1 MIFLWKYMYLNDLIV
16 KDMKTLFIKGLAFAA
31 AVAAMA
37 SCTKDATEEEPA
49 PVFPQLQS
57 VTIQAGDQQSLNFT
71 ADKDWKLSIDKTTW
85 CTFLDGEVETA
96 QLSGLKGEVSVTVL
110 VKDNGLDFNSDVAKL
125 DLTLGN
131 KTETI
136 FEITRPGKAREVK
149 LYAAVGDGE
158 LTEVEKLE
166 FKWEISAW
174 GDAYMGQMKFAVVA
188 NYDWTVATPEKCT
201 FNDQNWNEIPGV
213 AGKAGVGP
221 EDEGFSLT
229 YIKVNEDANA
239 YEINGKLIV
248 TDTEGK
254 NPVEFDIVYP
264 GYPENKVAI
273 EPASL
278 LGMFGMN
285 FNIDGFVI
293 NKNFD
298 QEEVTTDKEVNV
310 SVKARNMEYS
320 VYQIAN
326 NEGKAVELGEDAWL
340 KINDDKK
347 GGLKVSAIQ
356 NTGGD
361 REVYILVLPKALV
374 KDFKIE
380 DFIDQYGYTNYD
392 YDGMF
397 IKVSQKGVTVTKDF
411 KALWGRTYA
420 DIKAVEFSKYPD
432 FKDMTPSGLE
442 YGSCD
447 DNAYVI
453 EITENDIIA
462 HEQSS
467 GALQFAPLGFPD
479 GYYAFGGTADSNLYR
494 MTPQSGEWDEKY
506 IHDATLYTSKGSI
519 HGLQIDPE
527 QFVNTTEA
535 GVTSKGLNG
544 MVVFQFYKTAED
556 KQSYK
561 SSATLVIVKK

>member
-1 MIFLWKYMYLNDLIV
+1 MTFLWKYMYLNDLIV

-166 FKWEISAW
+166 FKWNIPEW
-174 GDAYMGQMKFAVVA
+174 GDPYMDQMKFAVVA
-188 NYDWTVATPEKCT
+188 NYDWTVATPEKFT
-201 FNDQNWNEIPGV
+201 FSDKSWNEIPGV
-213 AGKAGVGP
+213 TGKAGVGL

-239 YEINGKLIV
+239 YEINGKLVV

-264 GYPENKVAI
+264 GYPETKVAI

-285 FNIDGFVI
+285 FSIDGFVI
-293 NKNFD
+293 NKGFD

-310 SVKARNMEYS
+310 SVKAKNMEYS
-320 VYQIAN
+320 VYKIAN
-326 NEGKAVELGEDAWL
+326 NDGKAVELGADSWL
-340 KINDDKK
+340 KISDDKK
-347 GGLKVSAIQ
+347 GGLKVSATQ

-361 REVYILVLPKALV
+361 REAYILVLPKALV

-380 DFIDQYGYTNYD
+380 TFIDQYGYANYD

-397 IKVSQKGVTVTKDF
+397 IKVTQKGVTITKDF

-420 DIKAVEFSKYPD
+420 DIKAVEFSEYPD
-432 FKDMTPSGLE
+432 FKGTTPSNFA
-442 YGSCD
+442 YGSCN

-453 EITENDIIA
+453 EVTENDVIA
-462 HEQSS
+462 YGQSS
-467 GALQFAPLGFPD
+467 GALMFAPLGFPD

-506 IHDATLYTSKGSI
+506 IQDATLYTSKGSI

-527 QFVNTTEA
+527 QFVNTKDN
-535 GVTSKGLNG
+535 TSKNFAG
-544 MVVFQFYKTAED
+544 MAVFQFYKTAED

>member
-166 FKWEISAW
+166 FKWNVPEW
-174 GDAYMGQMKFAVVA
+174 GDPYMDQMKFAVVA
-188 NYDWTVATPEKCT
+188 NYDWAVATPEKCT
-201 FNDQNWNEIPGV
+201 FSDKSWNEIPGV
-213 AGKAGVGP
+213 TGNAGVGP

-239 YEINGKLIV
+239 YEINGKLVV

-326 NEGKAVELGEDAWL
+326 IDKKAVELGKDAWL

-347 GGLKVSAIQ
+347 GGLKVSATQ

-380 DFIDQYGYTNYD
+380 DFIDQYGYANYD

-397 IKVSQKGVTVTKDF
+397 IKVTQKGVTVTKDF

-453 EITENDIIA
+453 EITENDVIA
-462 HEQSS
+462 HGQSS

-479 GYYAFGGTADSNLYR
+479 GYYAFGGTADSHLYR
-494 MTPQSGEWDEKY
+494 MTPQSGDWDEKY

-527 QFVNTTEA
+527 QFVNTTDI
-535 GVTSKGLNG
+535 TSKKFEG

-556 KQSYK
+556 KQMYK

>member
-1 MIFLWKYMYLNDLIV
+1 MYLNDLIV

-166 FKWEISAW
+166 FKWNVPEW
-174 GDAYMGQMKFAVVA
+174 GDPYMDQMKFAVVA
-188 NYDWTVATPEKCT
+188 NYDWAVATPEKCT
-201 FNDQNWNEIPGV
+201 FSDKSWNEIPGV
-213 AGKAGVGP
+213 TGKAGVGL

-239 YEINGKLIV
+239 YEINGKLVV

-347 GGLKVSAIQ
+347 GGLKVSATQ

-380 DFIDQYGYTNYD
+380 DFIDQYGYANYD

-397 IKVSQKGVTVTKDF
+397 IKVTQKV
-411 KALWGRTYA
+411 
-420 DIKAVEFSKYPD
+420 
-432 FKDMTPSGLE
+432 
-442 YGSCD
+442 
-447 DNAYVI
+447 
-453 EITENDIIA
+453 
-462 HEQSS
+462 
-467 GALQFAPLGFPD
+467 LQ
-479 GYYAFGGTADSNLYR
+479 
-494 MTPQSGEWDEKY
+494 
-506 IHDATLYTSKGSI
+506 
-519 HGLQIDPE
+519 
-527 QFVNTTEA
+527 
-535 GVTSKGLNG
+535 
-544 MVVFQFYKTAED
+544 
-556 KQSYK
+556 
-561 SSATLVIVKK
+561 

>member
-1 MIFLWKYMYLNDLIV
+1 MTFLWKYMYLNDLIV

-96 QLSGLKGEVSVTVL
+96 QLSGLKGEVTVTVL

-166 FKWEISAW
+166 FKWNVPEW
-174 GDAYMGQMKFAVVA
+174 GDPYMDQMKFAVVA
-188 NYDWTVATPEKCT
+188 NYDWAVATPEKCT
-201 FNDQNWNEIPGV
+201 FSDKSWNEIPGV
-213 AGKAGVGP
+213 TGKAGVGL

-239 YEINGKLIV
+239 YEINGKLVV

-285 FNIDGFVI
+285 FSIDGFVI
-293 NKNFD
+293 NKGFD

-310 SVKARNMEYS
+310 SVKAKNMEYS
-320 VYQIAN
+320 VYKIAN
-326 NEGKAVELGEDAWL
+326 NDGKAVELGADSWL
-340 KINDDKK
+340 KISDDKK
-347 GGLKVSAIQ
+347 GGLKVSATQ
-356 NTGGD
+356 NTTGD
-361 REVYILVLPKALV
+361 REAYILVLPKALV

-380 DFIDQYGYTNYD
+380 TFIDQYGYANYD

-397 IKVSQKGVTVTKDF
+397 IKVTQKGVTITKDF

-420 DIKAVEFSKYPD
+420 DIKTVEFSKYPD

-453 EITENDIIA
+453 EITENDVIA
-462 HEQSS
+462 YGQSS
-467 GALQFAPLGFPD
+467 GALMFAPLGFPD

-506 IHDATLYTSKGSI
+506 IQDATLYTSKGSI

-527 QFVNTTEA
+527 QFVNTKDN
-535 GVTSKGLNG
+535 TSKNFAG
-544 MVVFQFYKTAED
+544 MAVFQFYKTAED

>member
-1 MIFLWKYMYLNDLIV
+1 M
-16 KDMKTLFIKGLAFAA
+16 
-31 AVAAMA
+31 
-37 SCTKDATEEEPA
+37 
-49 PVFPQLQS
+49 
-57 VTIQAGDQQSLNFT
+57 
-71 ADKDWKLSIDKTTW
+71 
-85 CTFLDGEVETA
+85 
-96 QLSGLKGEVSVTVL
+96 TVL

-166 FKWEISAW
+166 FKWNVPEW
-174 GDAYMGQMKFAVVA
+174 GDPYMDQMKFAVVA
-188 NYDWTVATPEKCT
+188 NYDWAVATPEKFT
-201 FNDQNWNEIPGV
+201 FLDKSWNELPGV
-213 AGKAGVGP
+213 TGNAGVGP
-221 EDEGFSLT
+221 EGEGFNLT
-229 YIKVNEDANA
+229 YINVNSDAEA
-239 YEINGKLIV
+239 YEINGKLVV

-264 GYPENKVAI
+264 GYPENKIAI

-285 FNIDGFVI
+285 FSIDGFVI
-293 NKNFD
+293 NKGFD

-310 SVKARNMEYS
+310 SVKAKNMEYS
-320 VYQIAN
+320 VYKIAN
-326 NEGKAVELGEDAWL
+326 NDGKAVELGADSWL
-340 KINDDKK
+340 KISDDKK
-347 GGLKVSAIQ
+347 GGLKVSATQ
-356 NTGGD
+356 NTTGD
-361 REVYILVLPKALV
+361 REAYILVLPKALV

-380 DFIDQYGYTNYD
+380 SFIDQYGYANYD

-397 IKVSQKGVTVTKDF
+397 IKVTQKGVTITKDF

-420 DIKAVEFSKYPD
+420 DIKAVEFSEYPD
-432 FKDMTPSGLE
+432 FKGTTPSNFA
-442 YGSCD
+442 YGSCN

-453 EITENDIIA
+453 EVTENDVIA
-462 HEQSS
+462 YGQSS
-467 GALQFAPLGFPD
+467 GALMFAPLGFPD

-506 IHDATLYTSKGSI
+506 IQDATLYTSKGSI

-527 QFVNTTEA
+527 QFVNTKDN
-535 GVTSKGLNG
+535 TSKNFAG
-544 MVVFQFYKTAED
+544 MAVFQFYKTAED

>member
-1 MIFLWKYMYLNDLIV
+1 MTFLWKYMYLNDLIV

-166 FKWEISAW
+166 FKWNVPEW
-174 GDAYMGQMKFAVVA
+174 GDPYMDQMKFAVVA

-201 FNDQNWNEIPGV
+201 FSDKSWNEIPGV
-213 AGKAGVGP
+213 AGKAGVGL

-239 YEINGKLIV
+239 YEINGKLVV

-264 GYPENKVAI
+264 GYPETKVAI

-285 FNIDGFVI
+285 FSIDGFVI
-293 NKNFD
+293 NKGFD

-310 SVKARNMEYS
+310 SVKAKNMEYS
-320 VYQIAN
+320 VYKIAN
-326 NEGKAVELGEDAWL
+326 NDGKAVELGADSWL
-340 KINDDKK
+340 KISDDKK
-347 GGLKVSAIQ
+347 GGLKVSATQ
-356 NTGGD
+356 NTTGD
-361 REVYILVLPKALV
+361 REAYILVLPKALV

-380 DFIDQYGYTNYD
+380 TFIDQYGNANYD

-397 IKVSQKGVTVTKDF
+397 IKVTQKGVTITKDF

-442 YGSCD
+442 HGSCD

-453 EITENDIIA
+453 EVTENDVIA
-462 HEQSS
+462 YGQSS
-467 GALQFAPLGFPD
+467 GALMFAPLGFPD

-506 IHDATLYTSKGSI
+506 IQDATLYTSKGSI

-527 QFVNTTEA
+527 QFVNTTDI
-535 GVTSKGLNG
+535 TSKNFKGT
-544 MVVFQFYKTAED
+544 VVFQFYKTAED

>member
-57 VTIQAGDQQSLNFT
+57 VTIQAGDQQSLSFT

-166 FKWEISAW
+166 FKWNVPEW
-174 GDAYMGQMKFAVVA
+174 GDPYMDQMKFAVVA
-188 NYDWTVATPEKCT
+188 NYDWAVATPEKCT
-201 FNDQNWNEIPGV
+201 FNDKSWNEIPGV
-213 AGKAGVGP
+213 TGKAGVGL

-239 YEINGKLIV
+239 YEINGKLVV

-264 GYPENKVAI
+264 GYPETKVAI

-285 FNIDGFVI
+285 FSIDGFVI
-293 NKNFD
+293 NKGFD

-320 VYQIAN
+320 IYQIAN
-326 NEGKAVELGEDAWL
+326 IDKKAVELGKDAWL

-347 GGLKVSAIQ
+347 GGLKVSATQ

-380 DFIDQYGYTNYD
+380 DFINQYGYTNYD

-411 KALWGRTYA
+411 KAVWGRTYA

-442 YGSCD
+442 YGSCN
-447 DNAYVI
+447 DNTYVI

-462 HEQSS
+462 NGQSS
-467 GALQFAPLGFPD
+467 GALMFAPLGFPD

-494 MTPQSGEWDEKY
+494 MTPQNGEWDEKY
-506 IHDATLYTSKGSI
+506 IQDATLYTSKGSI

-527 QFVNTTEA
+527 QFINMTDI
-535 GVTSKGLNG
+535 TSKNFKG
-544 MVVFQFYKTAED
+544 MVVFQFYQTAED
-556 KQSYK
+556 KQLYK

>member
-1 MIFLWKYMYLNDLIV
+1 MTFLWKYMYLNDLIV

-166 FKWEISAW
+166 FKWNVPEW
-174 GDAYMGQMKFAVVA
+174 GDPYMDQMKFAVVA
-188 NYDWTVATPEKCT
+188 NYDWAVATPEKCT
-201 FNDQNWNEIPGV
+201 FSDKSWNEIPGV
-213 AGKAGVGP
+213 TGNAGVGP

-239 YEINGKLIV
+239 YEINGKLVV

-326 NEGKAVELGEDAWL
+326 IDKKAVELSKDAWL

-347 GGLKVSAIQ
+347 GGLKVSATQ

-380 DFIDQYGYTNYD
+380 DFINQYGYTNYD

-397 IKVSQKGVTVTKDF
+397 IKVTQKGVTVTKDF

-453 EITENDIIA
+453 EITENDVIA
-462 HEQSS
+462 HGQSS

-494 MTPQSGEWDEKY
+494 MTPQSGDWDEKY

-527 QFVNTTEA
+527 QFVNTTDI
-535 GVTSKGLNG
+535 TSKNFEG

>member
-1 MIFLWKYMYLNDLIV
+1 MSKTINDLIV

-96 QLSGLKGEVSVTVL
+96 QLSGLKGEVTVTVL

-166 FKWEISAW
+166 FKWNIPEW
-174 GDAYMGQMKFAVVA
+174 GDPYMDQMKFAVVA
-188 NYDWTVATPEKCT
+188 NYDWTVATPEKFT
-201 FNDQNWNEIPGV
+201 FLDKSWNELPGV
-213 AGKAGVGP
+213 TGNAGVGP
-221 EDEGFSLT
+221 EGEGFSLT
-229 YIKVNEDANA
+229 YINVNNDADA
-239 YEINGKLIV
+239 YEINGKLVV

-264 GYPENKVAI
+264 GYPENKIAI

-293 NKNFD
+293 NKGFD

-310 SVKARNMEYS
+310 SVKAKNMEYS
-320 VYQIAN
+320 VYKIAN
-326 NEGKAVELGEDAWL
+326 NDGKAVELGEEAWL

-347 GGLKVSAIQ
+347 GGLKVSATQ

-374 KDFKIE
+374 KDFKLE
-380 DFIDQYGYTNYD
+380 DFIGQYGPNYD
-392 YDGMF
+392 YYGMY
-397 IKVSQKGVTVTKDF
+397 IKVVQKGVKVTKDF
-411 KALWGRTYA
+411 QASWGGVS
-420 DIKAVEFSKYPD
+420 DIKAVEFSAYPE
-432 FKDMTPSGLE
+432 FKDLTPSGFE
-442 YGSCD
+442 SGSCN

-453 EITENDIIA
+453 EVTENDIIA
-462 HEQSS
+462 YGRST

-479 GYYAFGGTADSNLYR
+479 GYYAFGGTADSDLYR
-494 MTPQSGEWDEKY
+494 MTPRSGEWNEKY
-506 IHDATLYTSKGSI
+506 IHDATLFTSNGRI

-527 QFVNTTEA
+527 QFVNMTETD
-535 GVTSKGLNG
+535 VTSKNFKG
-544 MVVFQFYKTAED
+544 MIVFQFYKTAED
-556 KQSYK
+556 RQLYK

>member
-1 MIFLWKYMYLNDLIV
+1 MSKTINDLIV

-96 QLSGLKGEVSVTVL
+96 QLSGLKGEVTVTVL

-166 FKWEISAW
+166 FKWNVPEW
-174 GDAYMGQMKFAVVA
+174 GDPYMDQMKFAVVA
-188 NYDWTVATPEKCT
+188 NYDWAVATPEKCT
-201 FNDQNWNEIPGV
+201 FSDKSWNEIPGV
-213 AGKAGVGP
+213 TGKAGVGL

-239 YEINGKLIV
+239 YEINGKLVV

-264 GYPENKVAI
+264 GYPETKVAI

-285 FNIDGFVI
+285 FSIDGFVI
-293 NKNFD
+293 NKGFD

-310 SVKARNMEYS
+310 SVKAKNMEYS
-320 VYQIAN
+320 VYKIAN
-326 NEGKAVELGEDAWL
+326 NEGKAVELGADSWL
-340 KINDDKK
+340 KISDDKK
-347 GGLKVSAIQ
+347 GGLKVSATQ

-361 REVYILVLPKALV
+361 REVYILVLPTALV
-374 KDFKIE
+374 KDFKVE
-380 DFIDQYGYTNYD
+380 DFINQYGYTNYD

-397 IKVSQKGVTVTKDF
+397 IKVSQKGITVTKNF
-411 KALWGRTYA
+411 KAVWGRTYA
-420 DIKAVEFSKYPD
+420 DIKAVEFSAYPE

-442 YGSCD
+442 SGSCN

-453 EITENDIIA
+453 EVTENDVIA
-462 HEQSS
+462 NGQSS
-467 GALQFAPLGFPD
+467 GALMFAPLGFPD

-506 IHDATLYTSKGSI
+506 IQDATLYTSKGSI

-527 QFVNTTEA
+527 QFVNTKDN
-535 GVTSKGLNG
+535 TSKNFAG

>member
-1 MIFLWKYMYLNDLIV
+1 MSKTINDLIV

-96 QLSGLKGEVSVTVL
+96 QLSGLKGEVTVTVL

-166 FKWEISAW
+166 FKWNVPEW
-174 GDAYMGQMKFAVVA
+174 GDPYMDQMKFAVVA
-188 NYDWTVATPEKCT
+188 NYDWTVATPEKFT
-201 FNDQNWNEIPGV
+201 FLDKSWNELPGV
-213 AGKAGVGP
+213 TGNAGVGP
-221 EDEGFSLT
+221 EGEGFNLT
-229 YIKVNEDANA
+229 YINVNSDAEA
-239 YEINGKLIV
+239 YEINGKLVV

-285 FNIDGFVI
+285 FSIEGFVI

-326 NEGKAVELGEDAWL
+326 NDGKAVELGADSWL
-340 KINDDKK
+340 KISDDKK
-347 GGLKVSAIQ
+347 GGLKVSATQ

-374 KDFKIE
+374 KDFKVE
-380 DFIDQYGYTNYD
+380 DFIQSGYANYD

-397 IKVSQKGVTVTKDF
+397 IKVTQKGVTITKDF
-411 KALWGRTYA
+411 KAVWGRTYA
-420 DIKAVEFSKYPD
+420 DIKAVEFSEYPD
-432 FKDMTPSGLE
+432 FKDRTPSGLE

-453 EITENDIIA
+453 EVSENDII
-462 HEQSS
+462 EGSKG
-467 GALQFAPLGFPD
+467 GALMFAPLGFPD
-479 GYYAFGGTADSNLYR
+479 GYFAFGGTADSNLYR
-494 MTPQSGEWDEKY
+494 MTSKSGEWDETY
-506 IHDATLYTSKGSI
+506 IQDATLYTSKGSI

-527 QFVNTTEA
+527 QFVNTTDN
-535 GVTSKGLNG
+535 TSKNFAG
-544 MVVFQFYKTAED
+544 MAVFQFYKTAED
-556 KQSYK
+556 KQSNK

>member
-1 MIFLWKYMYLNDLIV
+1 MSKTINDLIV

-96 QLSGLKGEVSVTVL
+96 QLSGLKGEVTVTVL

-166 FKWEISAW
+166 FKWNVPEW
-174 GDAYMGQMKFAVVA
+174 GDPYMDQMKFAVVA

-201 FNDQNWNEIPGV
+201 FSDKSWNEIPGV
-213 AGKAGVGP
+213 TGNAGVGP

-239 YEINGKLIV
+239 YEINGKLVV

-264 GYPENKVAI
+264 GYPENKIAI

-326 NEGKAVELGEDAWL
+326 NEGKAVELGKDAWL

-347 GGLKVSAIQ
+347 GGLKVSATQ
-356 NTGGD
+356 NTTGD
-361 REVYILVLPKALV
+361 REAYILVLPKALV

-380 DFIDQYGYTNYD
+380 TFIDQYGYANYD

-397 IKVSQKGVTVTKDF
+397 IKVTQKGVTITKNF
-411 KALWGRTYA
+411 KAVWGRTYA

-453 EITENDIIA
+453 EITENDVIA
-462 HEQSS
+462 YGQSS

-479 GYYAFGGTADSNLYR
+479 GYYAFGGTADSHLYR
-494 MTPQSGEWDEKY
+494 MAPKSGDWDEKY

-527 QFVNTTEA
+527 QFVNTTDI
-535 GVTSKGLNG
+535 TSKKFEG

-556 KQSYK
+556 KQSNK

>member
-1 MIFLWKYMYLNDLIV
+1 MSKTINDLIV

-96 QLSGLKGEVSVTVL
+96 QLSGLKGEVTVTVL

-158 LTEVEKLE
+158 LSEVEKLE
-166 FKWEISAW
+166 FKWNVPKW
-174 GDAYMGQMKFAVVA
+174 GDPYMDQMKFAVVA
-188 NYDWTVATPEKCT
+188 NYDWTVATPEKFT
-201 FNDQNWNEIPGV
+201 FLDKSWNELPGV
-213 AGKAGVGP
+213 AGNAGVGT

-229 YIKVNEDANA
+229 YINVNSDAEA
-239 YEINGKLIV
+239 YEINGKLVV

-264 GYPENKVAI
+264 GYPENKIAI

-285 FNIDGFVI
+285 FSIDGFVI
-293 NKNFD
+293 NKGFD

-310 SVKARNMEYS
+310 SVKAKNMEYS
-320 VYQIAN
+320 VYKIAN
-326 NEGKAVELGEDAWL
+326 NEGKAVELGADSWL
-340 KINDDKK
+340 KISDDKK
-347 GGLKVSAIQ
+347 GGLKVSATQ
-356 NTGGD
+356 NTTGD
-361 REVYILVLPKALV
+361 REAYILVLPKALV

-380 DFIDQYGYTNYD
+380 TFIDQYGYANYD

-397 IKVSQKGVTVTKDF
+397 IKVTQKGVTVTKDF

-420 DIKAVEFSKYPD
+420 DIKAVEFSEYPD
-432 FKDMTPSGLE
+432 FKGTTPSNFA
-442 YGSCD
+442 YGSCN

-453 EITENDIIA
+453 EVTENDVIA
-462 HEQSS
+462 YGQSS
-467 GALQFAPLGFPD
+467 GALMFAPLGFPD

-506 IHDATLYTSKGSI
+506 IQDATLYTSKGSI

-527 QFVNTTEA
+527 QFVNTKDN
-535 GVTSKGLNG
+535 TSKNFAG
-544 MVVFQFYKTAED
+544 MAVFQFYKTAED
-556 KQSYK
+556 KQLYK

>member
-166 FKWEISAW
+166 FKWNVPEW
-174 GDAYMGQMKFAVVA
+174 GDPYMDQMKFAVVA
-188 NYDWTVATPEKCT
+188 NYDWAVATPEKCT
-201 FNDQNWNEIPGV
+201 FNDKSWNEIPGV
-213 AGKAGVGP
+213 TGKAGVGL

-239 YEINGKLIV
+239 YEINGKLVV

-285 FNIDGFVI
+285 FSIDGFVI
-293 NKNFD
+293 NKGFD

-310 SVKARNMEYS
+310 SVKAKNMEYS
-320 VYQIAN
+320 VYKIAN
-326 NEGKAVELGEDAWL
+326 NEGKAVELGADSWL
-340 KINDDKK
+340 KISDDKK
-347 GGLKVSAIQ
+347 GGLKVSATQ
-356 NTGGD
+356 NTTGD
-361 REVYILVLPKALV
+361 REAYILVLPKALV

-380 DFIDQYGYTNYD
+380 TFIDQYGYANYD

-420 DIKAVEFSKYPD
+420 DIKAVEFSEYPD
-432 FKDMTPSGLE
+432 FKGTTPSNFA
-442 YGSCD
+442 YGSCN

-453 EITENDIIA
+453 EVTENDVIA
-462 HEQSS
+462 NGQSS
-467 GALQFAPLGFPD
+467 GALMFAPLGFPD

-494 MTPQSGEWDEKY
+494 MTPKSGEWDEKY
-506 IHDATLYTSKGSI
+506 IQDATLYTSKGSI

-527 QFVNTTEA
+527 QFVNTTDI
-535 GVTSKGLNG
+535 TSKNFKGT
-544 MVVFQFYKTAED
+544 VVFQFYKTAED

>member
-1 MIFLWKYMYLNDLIV
+1 MYLNDLIV

-166 FKWEISAW
+166 FKWNVPEW
-174 GDAYMGQMKFAVVA
+174 GDPYMDQMKFAVVA
-188 NYDWTVATPEKCT
+188 NYDWTVATPEKFT
-201 FNDQNWNEIPGV
+201 FLDKSWNELPGV
-213 AGKAGVGP
+213 TGNAGVGP
-221 EDEGFSLT
+221 EGEGFNLT
-229 YIKVNEDANA
+229 YINVNSDAEA
-239 YEINGKLIV
+239 YEINGKLVV

-264 GYPENKVAI
+264 GYPETKVAI

-285 FNIDGFVI
+285 FSIDGFVI
-293 NKNFD
+293 NKGFD

-310 SVKARNMEYS
+310 SVKAKNMEYS
-320 VYQIAN
+320 VYKIAN
-326 NEGKAVELGEDAWL
+326 NDGKAVELGADSWL
-340 KINDDKK
+340 KISDDKK
-347 GGLKVSAIQ
+347 GGLKVSATQ
-356 NTGGD
+356 NTTGD
-361 REVYILVLPKALV
+361 REAYILVLPKALV

-380 DFIDQYGYTNYD
+380 TFIDQYGYANYD

-397 IKVSQKGVTVTKDF
+397 IKVTQKGVTITKDF

-420 DIKAVEFSKYPD
+420 DIKAVEFSEYPD
-432 FKDMTPSGLE
+432 FKGTTPSNFA
-442 YGSCD
+442 YGSCN

-453 EITENDIIA
+453 EVTENDVIA
-462 HEQSS
+462 YGQSS
-467 GALQFAPLGFPD
+467 GALMFAPLGFPD

-506 IHDATLYTSKGSI
+506 IQDATLYTSKGSI

-527 QFVNTTEA
+527 QFVNTKDN
-535 GVTSKGLNG
+535 TSKNFAG
-544 MVVFQFYKTAED
+544 MAVFQFYKTAED

>member
-1 MIFLWKYMYLNDLIV
+1 MYLNDLIV

-166 FKWEISAW
+166 FKWNVPEW
-174 GDAYMGQMKFAVVA
+174 GDPYMDQMKFAVVA

-201 FNDQNWNEIPGV
+201 FSDKSWNEIPGV
-213 AGKAGVGP
+213 TGNAGVGP

-239 YEINGKLIV
+239 YEINGKLVV

-298 QEEVTTDKEVNV
+298 QEVVTTDKEVNV

-326 NEGKAVELGEDAWL
+326 IDKKAVELGKDAWL

-347 GGLKVSAIQ
+347 GGLKVSATQ

-380 DFIDQYGYTNYD
+380 DFIDQYGYANYD

-397 IKVSQKGVTVTKDF
+397 IKVTQKGVTVTKDF

-420 DIKAVEFSKYPD
+420 DIKTVEFSKYPD

-462 HEQSS
+462 NGQSS

-479 GYYAFGGTADSNLYR
+479 GYYAFGGTADSHLYR
-494 MTPQSGEWDEKY
+494 MTPQSVDWDEKY

-527 QFVNTTEA
+527 QFVNTTDI
-535 GVTSKGLNG
+535 TSKNLKGT
-544 MVVFQFYKTAED
+544 VVFQFYKTAED

>member
-57 VTIQAGDQQSLNFT
+57 VTIQAGDQQSLSFT

-85 CTFLDGEVETA
+85 CTFLDSEVETA

-166 FKWEISAW
+166 FKWNVPEW
-174 GDAYMGQMKFAVVA
+174 GDPYMDQMKFAVVA
-188 NYDWTVATPEKCT
+188 NYDWTVATPEKFT
-201 FNDQNWNEIPGV
+201 FLDKSWNELPGV
-213 AGKAGVGP
+213 AGNAGVGT

-229 YIKVNEDANA
+229 YINVNNDANA
-239 YEINGKLIV
+239 YEINGKLVV

-264 GYPENKVAI
+264 GYPENKIAI

-320 VYQIAN
+320 VYKIAN
-326 NEGKAVELGEDAWL
+326 NEGKAVELGADSWL
-340 KINDDKK
+340 KISDDKK
-347 GGLKVSAIQ
+347 GGLKVSATQ

-374 KDFKIE
+374 KDFKVE
-380 DFIDQYGYTNYD
+380 DFIDQYGYANYD

-397 IKVSQKGVTVTKDF
+397 IKVTQKGVKVTKDF
-411 KALWGRTYA
+411 KALWGRTSA
-420 DIKAVEFSKYPD
+420 DIKAVEFSAYPE
-432 FKDMTPSGLE
+432 FKDMTPSGFE
-442 YGSCD
+442 SGSCN

-453 EITENDIIA
+453 EVTENDIIA
-462 HEQSS
+462 YGQSS

-479 GYYAFGGTADSNLYR
+479 GYYAFGGTADSSLYR
-494 MTPQSGEWDEKY
+494 MAPHSGEWNEKY
-506 IHDATLYTSKGSI
+506 IHDATLYTSNGSI

-527 QFVNTTEA
+527 QFVNMTETD
-535 GVTSKGLNG
+535 VTSKNFKG

>member
-166 FKWEISAW
+166 FKWNVPEW
-174 GDAYMGQMKFAVVA
+174 GDPYMDQMKFAVVA

-201 FNDQNWNEIPGV
+201 FSDKSWNEIPGV
-213 AGKAGVGP
+213 TGNAGVGP

-239 YEINGKLIV
+239 YEINGKLVV

-326 NEGKAVELGEDAWL
+326 NEGKAVELGKDAWL

-347 GGLKVSAIQ
+347 GGLKVSATQ

-380 DFIDQYGYTNYD
+380 DFIDQYGYANYD

-453 EITENDIIA
+453 EVTENDVIA
-462 HEQSS
+462 YGQSS

-479 GYYAFGGTADSNLYR
+479 GYYAFGGTADSHLYR
-494 MTPQSGEWDEKY
+494 MAPKSGDWDEKY

-527 QFVNTTEA
+527 QFVNTTDI
-535 GVTSKGLNG
+535 TSKKFEG

-556 KQSYK
+556 KQSNK

>member
-166 FKWEISAW
+166 FKWNVPEW
-174 GDAYMGQMKFAVVA
+174 GDPYMDQMKFAVVA
-188 NYDWTVATPEKCT
+188 NYDWAVATPEKFT
-201 FNDQNWNEIPGV
+201 FLDKSWNELPGV
-213 AGKAGVGP
+213 TGNAGVGP
-221 EDEGFSLT
+221 EGEGFNLT
-229 YIKVNEDANA
+229 YINVNSDAEA
-239 YEINGKLIV
+239 YEINGKLVV

-264 GYPENKVAI
+264 GYPENKIAI

-285 FNIDGFVI
+285 FSIDGFVI
-293 NKNFD
+293 NKGFD

-310 SVKARNMEYS
+310 SVKAKNMEYS
-320 VYQIAN
+320 VYKIAN
-326 NEGKAVELGEDAWL
+326 NDGKAVELGADSWL
-340 KINDDKK
+340 KISDDKK
-347 GGLKVSAIQ
+347 GGLKVSATQ
-356 NTGGD
+356 NTTGD
-361 REVYILVLPKALV
+361 REAYILVLPKALV
-374 KDFKIE
+374 KDFKVE
-380 DFIDQYGYTNYD
+380 NFIDQYGYANYD

-397 IKVSQKGVTVTKDF
+397 IKVTQKGVTVTKDF

-420 DIKAVEFSKYPD
+420 DIKTVEFSEYPD
-432 FKDMTPSGLE
+432 FKGTTPSNFA
-442 YGSCD
+442 YGSCN

-453 EITENDIIA
+453 EVTENDVIA
-462 HEQSS
+462 YGQSS

-527 QFVNTTEA
+527 QFVNTKDN
-535 GVTSKGLNG
+535 TSKNFAG
-544 MVVFQFYKTAED
+544 MAVFQFYKTAED

>member
-57 VTIQAGDQQSLNFT
+57 VTIQAGDQQSLSFT

-166 FKWEISAW
+166 FKWNVPEW
-174 GDAYMGQMKFAVVA
+174 GDPYMDQMKFAVVA

-201 FNDQNWNEIPGV
+201 FSDKSWNEIPGV
-213 AGKAGVGP
+213 TGNAGVGP

-239 YEINGKLIV
+239 YEINGKLVV

-326 NEGKAVELGEDAWL
+326 NEGKAVELGKDAWL

-347 GGLKVSAIQ
+347 GGLKVSATQ

-380 DFIDQYGYTNYD
+380 DFINQYGYTNYD

-397 IKVSQKGVTVTKDF
+397 IKVTQKGVTVTKDF
-411 KALWGRTYA
+411 KALWGRTYD

-442 YGSCD
+442 YGSCN

-462 HEQSS
+462 YGQSS

-479 GYYAFGGTADSNLYR
+479 GYYAFGGTADSHLYR
-494 MTPQSGEWDEKY
+494 MAPKSGDWDEKY

-527 QFVNTTEA
+527 QFVNTTDI
-535 GVTSKGLNG
+535 TSKKFEG

-556 KQSYK
+556 KQSNK

>member
-166 FKWEISAW
+166 FKWNVPEW
-174 GDAYMGQMKFAVVA
+174 GDPYMDQMKFAVVA
-188 NYDWTVATPEKCT
+188 NYDWAVATPEKCT
-201 FNDQNWNEIPGV
+201 FSDKSWNEIPGV
-213 AGKAGVGP
+213 TGNAGVGP

-239 YEINGKLIV
+239 YEINGKLVV

-320 VYQIAN
+320 VYKIAN
-326 NEGKAVELGEDAWL
+326 NEGKAVELGKDAWL

-347 GGLKVSAIQ
+347 GGLKVSATQ
-356 NTGGD
+356 NIGGD

-380 DFIDQYGYTNYD
+380 DFIDQYGYANYD

-453 EITENDIIA
+453 EITENDVIA
-462 HEQSS
+462 YGQSS

-479 GYYAFGGTADSNLYR
+479 GYYAFGGTADSHLYR
-494 MTPQSGEWDEKY
+494 MTPQSGDWDEKY

-527 QFVNTTEA
+527 QFVNTTDI
-535 GVTSKGLNG
+535 TSKKFEG

>member
-1 MIFLWKYMYLNDLIV
+1 MSKTINDLIV

-166 FKWEISAW
+166 FKWNVPEW
-174 GDAYMGQMKFAVVA
+174 GDPYMDQMKFAVVA

-201 FNDQNWNEIPGV
+201 FSDKSWNEIPGV
-213 AGKAGVGP
+213 TGNAGVGP

-239 YEINGKLIV
+239 YEINGKLVV

-293 NKNFD
+293 NKGFD

-310 SVKARNMEYS
+310 SVKAKNMEYS
-320 VYQIAN
+320 VYKIAN
-326 NEGKAVELGEDAWL
+326 NDGKAVELGADSWL
-340 KINDDKK
+340 KISDDKK
-347 GGLKVSAIQ
+347 GVLKVSATQ
-356 NTGGD
+356 NTTGD
-361 REVYILVLPKALV
+361 REAYILVLPKALV

-380 DFIDQYGYTNYD
+380 TFIDQYGNANYD

-397 IKVSQKGVTVTKDF
+397 IKVTQKGVTVTKDF
-411 KALWGRTYA
+411 TAVWGRTYA
-420 DIKAVEFSKYPD
+420 NIKAVEFSAYPE

-442 YGSCD
+442 YGSCN

-453 EITENDIIA
+453 EVTENDIITYG
-462 HEQSS
+462 QSA
-467 GALQFAPLGFPD
+467 GALMFAPLGFPD

-506 IHDATLYTSKGSI
+506 IQDATLYTSKGSI

-527 QFVNTTEA
+527 QFVNTKDN
-535 GVTSKGLNG
+535 TSKNFAG

>member
-1 MIFLWKYMYLNDLIV
+1 MYLNDLIV

-37 SCTKDATEEEPA
+37 SCTKDATEEEKPKEAAFPEKQQIEIPA
-49 PVFPQLQS
+49 GEQKQLS
-57 VTIQAGDQQSLNFT
+57 FT
-71 ADKDWKLSIDKTTW
+71 AEADWKLSIDKTTW

-166 FKWEISAW
+166 FKWNIPEW
-174 GDAYMGQMKFAVVA
+174 GDPYMDQMKFAVVA

-201 FNDQNWNEIPGV
+201 FSDKSWNEIPGV

-239 YEINGKLIV
+239 YEINGKLVV

-285 FNIDGFVI
+285 FSIDGFVI
-293 NKNFD
+293 NKGFD

-310 SVKARNMEYS
+310 SVKAKNMEYS
-320 VYQIAN
+320 VYKIAN
-326 NEGKAVELGEDAWL
+326 NDGKAVELGADSWL
-340 KINDDKK
+340 KISDDKK
-347 GGLKVSAIQ
+347 GGLKVSATQ
-356 NTGGD
+356 NTTGD
-361 REVYILVLPKALV
+361 REAYILVLPKALV

-380 DFIDQYGYTNYD
+380 SFIDQYGYANYD

-397 IKVSQKGVTVTKDF
+397 IKVTQKGVTITKDF

-420 DIKAVEFSKYPD
+420 DIKAVEFSEYPD
-432 FKDMTPSGLE
+432 FKGTTPSNFA
-442 YGSCD
+442 YGSCN

-453 EITENDIIA
+453 EVTENDVIA
-462 HEQSS
+462 YGQSS
-467 GALQFAPLGFPD
+467 GALMFAPLGFPD

-506 IHDATLYTSKGSI
+506 IQDATLYTSKGSI

-527 QFVNTTEA
+527 QFVNTKDN
-535 GVTSKGLNG
+535 TSKNFAG
-544 MVVFQFYKTAED
+544 MAVFQFYKTAED

>member
-1 MIFLWKYMYLNDLIV
+1 MSKTINDLIV
-16 KDMKTLFIKGLAFAA
+16 KYMKTLFIKGLAFAA

-96 QLSGLKGEVSVTVL
+96 QLSGLKGEVTVTVL

-149 LYAAVGDGE
+149 LYAAVGDGG

-166 FKWEISAW
+166 FKWNVPEW
-174 GDAYMGQMKFAVVA
+174 GDPYMDQMKFAVVA
-188 NYDWTVATPEKCT
+188 NYDWTVATPEKFT
-201 FNDQNWNEIPGV
+201 FLDKSWNEIPGV
-213 AGKAGVGP
+213 TGKAGVGT

-229 YIKVNEDANA
+229 YINVNNDANA
-239 YEINGKLIV
+239 YEINGKLVV

-264 GYPENKVAI
+264 GYPETKVAI

-285 FNIDGFVI
+285 FSIDGFVI
-293 NKNFD
+293 NKGFD

-310 SVKARNMEYS
+310 SVKAKNMEYS
-320 VYQIAN
+320 VYKIAN
-326 NEGKAVELGEDAWL
+326 NDGKAVELGADSWL
-340 KINDDKK
+340 KISDDKK
-347 GGLKVSAIQ
+347 GVLKVSATQ
-356 NTGGD
+356 NTTGD
-361 REVYILVLPKALV
+361 REAYILVLPKALV
-374 KDFKIE
+374 KDFKVE
-380 DFIDQYGYTNYD
+380 DFIDQYGYANYD

-397 IKVSQKGVTVTKDF
+397 IKVTQKGVTITKDF

-420 DIKAVEFSKYPD
+420 DIKAVEFSEYPD
-432 FKDMTPSGLE
+432 FKGTTPSNFA
-442 YGSCD
+442 YGSCN

-453 EITENDIIA
+453 EVTENDIIA
-462 HEQSS
+462 YGQSS
-467 GALQFAPLGFPD
+467 GALMFAPLGFPD

-494 MTPQSGEWDEKY
+494 MTPQSGEWNEKY
-506 IHDATLYTSKGSI
+506 IHDATLYTSNGSI

-527 QFVNTTEA
+527 QFVNMTETE
-535 GVTSKGLNG
+535 VTSKNFKG

>member
-166 FKWEISAW
+166 FKWNVPEW
-174 GDAYMGQMKFAVVA
+174 GDPYMDQVKFAVVA

-201 FNDQNWNEIPGV
+201 FSDKSWNEIPGV
-213 AGKAGVGP
+213 TGNAGVGP

-239 YEINGKLIV
+239 YEINGKLVV

-298 QEEVTTDKEVNV
+298 QEVVTTDKEVNV

-326 NEGKAVELGEDAWL
+326 NEGKAVELGKDAWL

-347 GGLKVSAIQ
+347 GGLKVSATQ

-380 DFIDQYGYTNYD
+380 DFIDQYGYANYD

-453 EITENDIIA
+453 EITENDVIA
-462 HEQSS
+462 YGQSS

-479 GYYAFGGTADSNLYR
+479 GYYAFGGTADSHLYR
-494 MTPQSGEWDEKY
+494 MTPQSGDWDEKY

-527 QFVNTTEA
+527 QFVNTTDI
-535 GVTSKGLNG
+535 TSKKFEG

>member
-166 FKWEISAW
+166 FKWNVPEW
-174 GDAYMGQMKFAVVA
+174 GDPYMDQMKFAVVA
-188 NYDWTVATPEKCT
+188 NYDWAVATPEKCT
-201 FNDQNWNEIPGV
+201 FSDKSWNEIPGV
-213 AGKAGVGP
+213 TGNAGVGP

-239 YEINGKLIV
+239 YEINGKLVV

-298 QEEVTTDKEVNV
+298 QEVVTTDKEVNV

-326 NEGKAVELGEDAWL
+326 NEGKAVELGKDAWL

-347 GGLKVSAIQ
+347 GGLKVSATQ

-380 DFIDQYGYTNYD
+380 DFINQYGYTNYD

-442 YGSCD
+442 SGSCN

-453 EITENDIIA
+453 EVTENDVIA
-462 HEQSS
+462 YGQSS

-479 GYYAFGGTADSNLYR
+479 GYYAFGGTADSHLYR
-494 MTPQSGEWDEKY
+494 MTPKSGDWDEKY

-527 QFVNTTEA
+527 QFVNTTDI
-535 GVTSKGLNG
+535 TSKNFKGT
-544 MVVFQFYKTAED
+544 VVFQFYKTAED
-556 KQSYK
+556 KQSNK

>member
-166 FKWEISAW
+166 FKWNVPEW
-174 GDAYMGQMKFAVVA
+174 GDPYMDQMKFAVVA

-201 FNDQNWNEIPGV
+201 FSDKSWNEIPGV
-213 AGKAGVGP
+213 TGNAGVGP

-239 YEINGKLIV
+239 YEINGKLVV

-326 NEGKAVELGEDAWL
+326 NEGKAVELGKDAWL

-347 GGLKVSAIQ
+347 GGLKVSATQ

-380 DFIDQYGYTNYD
+380 DFIDQYGYANYD

-397 IKVSQKGVTVTKDF
+397 IKVTQKGVTITKDF

-432 FKDMTPSGLE
+432 FKDMTPSDFE
-442 YGSCD
+442 SGSCN

-453 EITENDIIA
+453 EITENDVIA
-462 HEQSS
+462 YGQSS

-479 GYYAFGGTADSNLYR
+479 GYYAFGGTADSHLYR
-494 MTPQSGEWDEKY
+494 MVPKSGDWDEKY

-527 QFVNTTEA
+527 QFVNTTDI
-535 GVTSKGLNG
+535 TSKKFEG

-556 KQSYK
+556 KQSNK

>member
-1 MIFLWKYMYLNDLIV
+1 MSKTINDLIV

-85 CTFLDGEVETA
+85 CTFLDSEVETA

-166 FKWEISAW
+166 FKWNVPEW
-174 GDAYMGQMKFAVVA
+174 GDPYMDQMKFAVVA

-201 FNDQNWNEIPGV
+201 FSDKSWNEIPGV
-213 AGKAGVGP
+213 TGNAGVGP

-239 YEINGKLIV
+239 YEINGKLVV

-326 NEGKAVELGEDAWL
+326 NEGKAVELGKDAWL

-347 GGLKVSAIQ
+347 GGLKVSATQ
-356 NTGGD
+356 NTTGD
-361 REVYILVLPKALV
+361 REAYILVLPKALV

-380 DFIDQYGYTNYD
+380 DFIDQYGYANYD

-453 EITENDIIA
+453 EITENDVIA
-462 HEQSS
+462 YGQSS

-479 GYYAFGGTADSNLYR
+479 GYYAFGGTADSHLYR
-494 MTPQSGEWDEKY
+494 MAPKSGDWDEKY

-527 QFVNTTEA
+527 QFVNTTDI
-535 GVTSKGLNG
+535 TSKKFEG

-556 KQSYK
+556 KQSNK

>member
-57 VTIQAGDQQSLNFT
+57 VTVQAGDQQSLNFT
-71 ADKDWKLSIDKTTW
+71 ADKDWKLSIDNTTW

-166 FKWEISAW
+166 FKWNVPEW
-174 GDAYMGQMKFAVVA
+174 GDPYMDQMKFAVVA
-188 NYDWTVATPEKCT
+188 NYDWTVATPEKFT
-201 FNDQNWNEIPGV
+201 FSDKSWNEIPGV
-213 AGKAGVGP
+213 TGKAGVGL

-239 YEINGKLIV
+239 YEINGKLVV

-264 GYPENKVAI
+264 GYPETKVAI

-285 FNIDGFVI
+285 FSIDGFVI
-293 NKNFD
+293 NKGFD

-320 VYQIAN
+320 VYKIAN
-326 NEGKAVELGEDAWL
+326 NDGKAVELGADSWL
-340 KINDDKK
+340 KISDDKK
-347 GGLKVSAIQ
+347 GGLKVSATQ

-380 DFIDQYGYTNYD
+380 TFIDQYGYANYD

-420 DIKAVEFSKYPD
+420 DIKTVEFSKYPD

-453 EITENDIIA
+453 EITESDIIA
-462 HEQSS
+462 NGQSS

-479 GYYAFGGTADSNLYR
+479 GYYAFGGTADSHLYR
-494 MTPQSGEWDEKY
+494 MTPQSVDWDEKY

-527 QFVNTTEA
+527 QFVNTTDI
-535 GVTSKGLNG
+535 TSKNFKGT
-544 MVVFQFYKTAED
+544 VVFQFYKTAED

>member
-1 MIFLWKYMYLNDLIV
+1 MTFLWKYMYLNDLIV

-96 QLSGLKGEVSVTVL
+96 QLSGLKGEVTVTVL

-166 FKWEISAW
+166 FKWNVPEW
-174 GDAYMGQMKFAVVA
+174 GDPYMDQVKFAVVA
-188 NYDWTVATPEKCT
+188 NYDWAVATPEKCT
-201 FNDQNWNEIPGV
+201 FSDKSWNEIPGV
-213 AGKAGVGP
+213 TGKAGVGL

-239 YEINGKLIV
+239 YEINGKLVV

-326 NEGKAVELGEDAWL
+326 NEGKAVELGKDAWL

-347 GGLKVSAIQ
+347 GGLKVSATQ
-356 NTGGD
+356 NTTGD
-361 REVYILVLPKALV
+361 REAYILVLPKALV

-380 DFIDQYGYTNYD
+380 TFIDQYGYANYD

-432 FKDMTPSGLE
+432 FKDMTPTDLE
-442 YGSCD
+442 SGSCN

-453 EITENDIIA
+453 EITENDVIA
-462 HEQSS
+462 YGQSS

-479 GYYAFGGTADSNLYR
+479 GYYAFGGTADSHLYR
-494 MTPQSGEWDEKY
+494 MTPQSGDWDEKY

-527 QFVNTTEA
+527 QFVNTTDI
-535 GVTSKGLNG
+535 TSKNFKGT
-544 MVVFQFYKTAED
+544 VVFQFYKTAED

>member
-1 MIFLWKYMYLNDLIV
+1 MSKTINDLIV

-96 QLSGLKGEVSVTVL
+96 QLSGLKGEVTVTVL

-166 FKWEISAW
+166 FKWNVPEW
-174 GDAYMGQMKFAVVA
+174 GDPYMDQMKFAVVA
-188 NYDWTVATPEKCT
+188 NYDWTVATPEKFT
-201 FNDQNWNEIPGV
+201 FLDKSWNEIPGV
-213 AGKAGVGP
+213 TGKAGVGL

-239 YEINGKLIV
+239 YEINGKLVV

-264 GYPENKVAI
+264 GYPETKVAI

-278 LGMFGMN
+278 LSMFGMN
-285 FNIDGFVI
+285 FSIDGFVI
-293 NKNFD
+293 NKGFD

-310 SVKARNMEYS
+310 SVKAKNMEYS
-320 VYQIAN
+320 VYKIAN
-326 NEGKAVELGEDAWL
+326 NEGKAVELGADSWL
-340 KINDDKK
+340 KISDDKK
-347 GGLKVSAIQ
+347 GVLKVSATQ
-356 NTGGD
+356 NTTGD
-361 REVYILVLPKALV
+361 REAYILVLPKALV

-380 DFIDQYGYTNYD
+380 TFIDQYGYANYD

-397 IKVSQKGVTVTKDF
+397 IKVTQKGVKVTKDF
-411 KALWGRTYA
+411 KALWGRTSA
-420 DIKAVEFSKYPD
+420 DIKAVEFSAYPE
-432 FKDMTPSGLE
+432 FKDMTPSGFE
-442 YGSCD
+442 SGSCN

-453 EITENDIIA
+453 EVTENDIIA
-462 HEQSS
+462 YGQSS

-494 MTPQSGEWDEKY
+494 MTPQSGEWNEKY
-506 IHDATLYTSKGSI
+506 IHDATLYTSNGSI

-527 QFVNTTEA
+527 QFVNMTETE
-535 GVTSKGLNG
+535 VTSKNFKG

>member
-96 QLSGLKGEVSVTVL
+96 QLSGLKGEVNVTVL

-188 NYDWTVATPEKCT
+188 NYDWAVATPEKCT
-201 FNDQNWNEIPGV
+201 FSDKSWNEIPGV
-213 AGKAGVGP
+213 TGKAGVGL

-239 YEINGKLIV
+239 YEINGKLVV

-293 NKNFD
+293 NKGFD

-310 SVKARNMEYS
+310 SVKAKNMEYS
-320 VYQIAN
+320 VYKIAN
-326 NEGKAVELGEDAWL
+326 NEGKAVELGADSWL
-340 KINDDKK
+340 KISDDKK
-347 GGLKVSAIQ
+347 GGLKVSATQ
-356 NTGGD
+356 NTTGD
-361 REVYILVLPKALV
+361 REAYILVLPKALV

-380 DFIDQYGYTNYD
+380 TFIDQYGYANYD

-397 IKVSQKGVTVTKDF
+397 IKVTQKGVTVTKDF

-420 DIKAVEFSKYPD
+420 DIKAVEFSEYPD
-432 FKDMTPSGLE
+432 FKGTTPSNFA
-442 YGSCD
+442 YGSCN

-453 EITENDIIA
+453 EVTENDVIA
-462 HEQSS
+462 YGQSS
-467 GALQFAPLGFPD
+467 GALMFAPLGFPD

-506 IHDATLYTSKGSI
+506 IQDATLYTSKGSI

-527 QFVNTTEA
+527 QFVNTKDN
-535 GVTSKGLNG
+535 TSKNFAG

>member
-1 MIFLWKYMYLNDLIV
+1 MYLNDLIV

-166 FKWEISAW
+166 FKWNVPEW
-174 GDAYMGQMKFAVVA
+174 GDPYMDQMKFAVVA
-188 NYDWTVATPEKCT
+188 NYDWAVATPEKCT
-201 FNDQNWNEIPGV
+201 FNDKSWNEIPGV
-213 AGKAGVGP
+213 TGKAGVGL

-229 YIKVNEDANA
+229 YINVNSDAEA
-239 YEINGKLIV
+239 YEINGKLVV

-264 GYPENKVAI
+264 GYPENKIAI

-285 FNIDGFVI
+285 FSIDGFVI
-293 NKNFD
+293 NKGFD

-310 SVKARNMEYS
+310 SVKAKNMEYS
-320 VYQIAN
+320 VYKIAN
-326 NEGKAVELGEDAWL
+326 NDGKAVELGADSWL
-340 KINDDKK
+340 KISDDKK
-347 GGLKVSAIQ
+347 GGLKVSATQ
-356 NTGGD
+356 NTTGD
-361 REVYILVLPKALV
+361 REAYILVLPKALV

-380 DFIDQYGYTNYD
+380 TFIDQYGYANYD

-397 IKVSQKGVTVTKDF
+397 IKVTQKGVTITKDF

-420 DIKAVEFSKYPD
+420 DIKAVEFSEYPD
-432 FKDMTPSGLE
+432 FKGTTPSNFA
-442 YGSCD
+442 YGSCN

-453 EITENDIIA
+453 EVTENDVIA
-462 HEQSS
+462 YGQSS
-467 GALQFAPLGFPD
+467 GALMFAPLGFPD

-506 IHDATLYTSKGSI
+506 IQDATLYTSKGSI

-527 QFVNTTEA
+527 QFVNTKDN
-535 GVTSKGLNG
+535 TSKNFAG
-544 MVVFQFYKTAED
+544 MAVFQFYKTAED

>member
-1 MIFLWKYMYLNDLIV
+1 MTFLWKYMYLNDLIV

-166 FKWEISAW
+166 FKWNVPEW
-174 GDAYMGQMKFAVVA
+174 GDPYMDQMKFAVVA
-188 NYDWTVATPEKCT
+188 NYNWTVATPEKFT
-201 FNDQNWNEIPGV
+201 FSDKSWNEIPGV
-213 AGKAGVGP
+213 TGKAGVGL

-239 YEINGKLIV
+239 YEINGKLVV

-285 FNIDGFVI
+285 FSIDGFVI
-293 NKNFD
+293 NKGFD

-310 SVKARNMEYS
+310 SVKAKNMEYS
-320 VYQIAN
+320 VYKIAN
-326 NEGKAVELGEDAWL
+326 NDGKAVELGADSWL
-340 KINDDKK
+340 KISDDKK
-347 GGLKVSAIQ
+347 GGLKVSATQ
-356 NTGGD
+356 NTTGD
-361 REVYILVLPKALV
+361 REAYILVLPKALV

-380 DFIDQYGYTNYD
+380 TFIDQYGYANYD

-397 IKVSQKGVTVTKDF
+397 IKVTQKGVTITKDF

-420 DIKAVEFSKYPD
+420 DIKAVEFSEYPN
-432 FKDMTPSGLE
+432 FKGTTPSNFA
-442 YGSCD
+442 YGSCN

-453 EITENDIIA
+453 EVTENDVIA
-462 HEQSS
+462 YGQSS
-467 GALQFAPLGFPD
+467 GALMFAPLGFPD

-506 IHDATLYTSKGSI
+506 IQDATLYTSKGSI

-527 QFVNTTEA
+527 QFVNTKDN
-535 GVTSKGLNG
+535 TSKNFAG
-544 MVVFQFYKTAED
+544 MAVFQFYKTAED

>member
-1 MIFLWKYMYLNDLIV
+1 MYLNDLIV

-166 FKWEISAW
+166 FKWNVPEW
-174 GDAYMGQMKFAVVA
+174 GDPYMDQMKFAVVA
-188 NYDWTVATPEKCT
+188 NYDWTVATPEKFT
-201 FNDQNWNEIPGV
+201 FLDKSWNELPGV
-213 AGKAGVGP
+213 TGNAGVGP
-221 EDEGFSLT
+221 EGEGFNLT
-229 YIKVNEDANA
+229 YINVNNDADA
-239 YEINGKLIV
+239 YEINGKLVV

-264 GYPENKVAI
+264 GYPETKVAI

-285 FNIDGFVI
+285 FSIDGFVI
-293 NKNFD
+293 NKGFD

-310 SVKARNMEYS
+310 SVKAKNMEYS
-320 VYQIAN
+320 VYKIAN
-326 NEGKAVELGEDAWL
+326 NEGKAVELGADSWL
-340 KINDDKK
+340 KISDDKK
-347 GGLKVSAIQ
+347 GGLKVSATQ
-356 NTGGD
+356 NTTGD
-361 REVYILVLPKALV
+361 REAYILVLPKALV

-380 DFIDQYGYTNYD
+380 TFIDQYGYANYD

-397 IKVSQKGVTVTKDF
+397 IKVTQKGVTVTKDF

-420 DIKAVEFSKYPD
+420 DIKAVEFSEYPD
-432 FKDMTPSGLE
+432 FKGTTPSNFA
-442 YGSCD
+442 YGSCN

-453 EITENDIIA
+453 EVTENDVIA
-462 HEQSS
+462 YGQSS
-467 GALQFAPLGFPD
+467 GALMFAPLGFPD

-506 IHDATLYTSKGSI
+506 IQDATLYTSKGSI

-527 QFVNTTEA
+527 QFVNTKDN
-535 GVTSKGLNG
+535 TSKNFAG
-544 MVVFQFYKTAED
+544 MAVFQFYKTAED

>member
-1 MIFLWKYMYLNDLIV
+1 MSKTINDLIV

-96 QLSGLKGEVSVTVL
+96 QLSGLKGEVTVTVL

-166 FKWEISAW
+166 FKWNIPEW
-174 GDAYMGQMKFAVVA
+174 GDPYMDQMKFAVVA
-188 NYDWTVATPEKCT
+188 NYDWTVATPEKFT
-201 FNDQNWNEIPGV
+201 FSDKSWNEIPGV
-213 AGKAGVGP
+213 TGKAGVGL

-229 YIKVNEDANA
+229 YIKVNEDANT
-239 YEINGKLIV
+239 YEINGKLVV

-285 FNIDGFVI
+285 FSIEGFVI

-326 NEGKAVELGEDAWL
+326 NDGKAVELGADSWL
-340 KINDDKK
+340 KISDDKK
-347 GGLKVSAIQ
+347 GVLKVSATQ
-356 NTGGD
+356 NTTGD
-361 REVYILVLPKALV
+361 REAYILVLPKALV

-380 DFIDQYGYTNYD
+380 TFIDQYGNANYD

-397 IKVSQKGVTVTKDF
+397 IKVTQKGVTITKNF
-411 KALWGRTYA
+411 KAVWGRTYA
-420 DIKAVEFSKYPD
+420 DIKAVEFSEYPD
-432 FKDMTPSGLE
+432 FKGTTPSNFA
-442 YGSCD
+442 YGSCN

-453 EITENDIIA
+453 EVTENDVIA
-462 HEQSS
+462 YGQSS
-467 GALQFAPLGFPD
+467 GALMFAPLGFPD

-506 IHDATLYTSKGSI
+506 IQDATLYTSKGSI

-527 QFVNTTEA
+527 QFVNTKDN
-535 GVTSKGLNG
+535 TSKNFAG
-544 MVVFQFYKTAED
+544 MAVFQFYKTAED

>member
-1 MIFLWKYMYLNDLIV
+1 MSKTINDLIV

-96 QLSGLKGEVSVTVL
+96 QLSGLKGEVTVTVL

-166 FKWEISAW
+166 FKWNVPEW
-174 GDAYMGQMKFAVVA
+174 GDPYMDQMKFAVVA
-188 NYDWTVATPEKCT
+188 NYDWTVATPEKFT
-201 FNDQNWNEIPGV
+201 FSDKSWNEIPGV
-213 AGKAGVGP
+213 TGKAGVGL
-221 EDEGFSLT
+221 EDEGFNLT
-229 YIKVNEDANA
+229 YINVNSDAEA
-239 YEINGKLIV
+239 YEINGKLVV

-264 GYPENKVAI
+264 GYPENKIAI

-285 FNIDGFVI
+285 FSIDGFVI
-293 NKNFD
+293 NKGFD

-310 SVKARNMEYS
+310 SVKAKNMEYS
-320 VYQIAN
+320 VYKIAN
-326 NEGKAVELGEDAWL
+326 NDGKAVELGADSWL
-340 KINDDKK
+340 KISDDKK
-347 GGLKVSAIQ
+347 GVLKVSATQ
-356 NTGGD
+356 NTTGD
-361 REVYILVLPKALV
+361 REAYILVLPKALV

-380 DFIDQYGYTNYD
+380 SFIDQYGYTNYD

-397 IKVSQKGVTVTKDF
+397 IKVTQKGVTVTKDF

-420 DIKAVEFSKYPD
+420 DIKAVEFSEYPD
-432 FKDMTPSGLE
+432 FKGTTPSNFA
-442 YGSCD
+442 YGSCN

-453 EITENDIIA
+453 EVTENDVIA
-462 HEQSS
+462 YGQSS
-467 GALQFAPLGFPD
+467 GALMFAPLGFPD

-506 IHDATLYTSKGSI
+506 IQDATLYTSKGSI

-527 QFVNTTEA
+527 QFVNTKDN
-535 GVTSKGLNG
+535 TSKNFAG
-544 MVVFQFYKTAED
+544 MAVFQFYKTAED

>member
-1 MIFLWKYMYLNDLIV
+1 MTFLWKYMYLNDLIV

-166 FKWEISAW
+166 FKWNVPEW
-174 GDAYMGQMKFAVVA
+174 GDPYMDQMKFAVVA
-188 NYDWTVATPEKCT
+188 NYDWAVATPEKCT
-201 FNDQNWNEIPGV
+201 FSDKSWNEIPGV
-213 AGKAGVGP
+213 TGNAGVGP

-239 YEINGKLIV
+239 YEINGKLVV

-326 NEGKAVELGEDAWL
+326 IDKKAVELSKDAWL

-347 GGLKVSAIQ
+347 GGLKVSATQ

-380 DFIDQYGYTNYD
+380 DFINQYGYTNYD

-397 IKVSQKGVTVTKDF
+397 IKVTQKGVTVTKDF

-453 EITENDIIA
+453 EITENDVIA
-462 HEQSS
+462 YGQSS

-479 GYYAFGGTADSNLYR
+479 GYHAFGGTADSHLYR
-494 MTPQSGEWDEKY
+494 MTPQSGDWDEKY

-527 QFVNTTEA
+527 QFVNTTDI
-535 GVTSKGLNG
+535 TSKNFKGT
-544 MVVFQFYKTAED
+544 VVFQFYKTAED